1 MKSNGEI
8 LITSHRQIGGSFPER
23 ITNEKFMFIIH
34 KPAAYASAI
43 SLYISS
49 MLLNIAKVTDVILTI
64 FPWPEFHDFERMHGI
79 KNTKNKSHE
88 KLNIN

>member
-1 MKSNGEI
+1 M
-8 LITSHRQIGGSFPER
+8 LAQ
-23 ITNEKFMFIIH
+23 
-34 KPAAYASAI
+34 SA
-43 SLYISS
+43 YISS